1 MSALLALSHDPIL
14 LYDGTCG
21 FCASSVQFVLRHERS
36 HVLRFAPLDGAVGRD
51 VRAAWPEA
59 AAADTMILL
68 DGGARGPR
76 LRSDAALA
84 VASLMGGPW
93 RLAAIVRIVPRRLR
107 DAAYDLVARHRH
119 RLAGA
124 PACLVP
130 PAEAAHRF
138 LDQSASTSPRH
149 PSP

>member
-1 MSALLALSHDPIL
+1 MTPIL

-21 FCASSVQFVLRHERS
+21 FCAASVQFVLRHEHS
-36 HVLRFAPLDGAVGRD
+36 HVLKFAPLEGAIGHE
-51 VRAAWPEA
+51 VRAAWPDM

-68 DGGARGPR
+68 DGTAGRPR

-93 RLAAIVRIVPRRLR
+93 RLAAIARLVPRRLR
-107 DAAYDLVARHRH
+107 DAVYDLVARHRH
-119 RLAGA
+119 HLTGA
-124 PACLVP
+124 RACLVP

-138 LDQSASTSPRH
+138 LDH